1 LPANGGITIVP
12 GNQRAHRLWQLCGGL
27 ALCLTVL
34 LALTPLAQLIPTAA
48 LQAAA
53 ALAVG
58 SYASDGDA
66 PRGVEFAL
74 AAPADQPNAGILPR
88 LPHLERA
95 LLAAAEKAVLPR
107 PFASI
112 DPYGPEKAAPE
123 STIGTGFHRS
133 SVGTARSP
141 TGPPV

>member
-1 LPANGGITIVP
+1 LLANGGITIVP

-53 ALAVG
+53 VLAVG
-58 SYASDGDA
+58 AYASYGDA
-66 PRGVEFAL
+66 AGSEEPAL
-74 AAPADQPNAGILPR
+74 AAPGDESNAAILPR
-88 LPHLERA
+88 LPHLEGA
-95 LLAAAEKAVLPR
+95 LLAGAEKAVLPR
-107 PFASI
+107 LFASI
-112 DPYGPEKAAPE
+112 DPYGSEKAAPE

-133 SVGTARSP
+133 SVGTARTP